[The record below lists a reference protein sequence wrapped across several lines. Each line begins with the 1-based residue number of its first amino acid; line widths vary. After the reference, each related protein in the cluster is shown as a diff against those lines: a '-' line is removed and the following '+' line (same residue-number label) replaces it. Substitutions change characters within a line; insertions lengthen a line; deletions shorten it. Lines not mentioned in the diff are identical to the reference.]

1 MLLRYLKKFESHRE
15 LLEKEFLALIRK
27 KIDQKEDFTKKYN
40 TEFEEEQ
47 LKEIKSLMEEVMKT
61 DPKLIKKVK
70 KEMKQ

>member
-70 KEMKQ
+70 KEMK

>member
-1 MLLRYLKKFESHRE
+1 M
-15 LLEKEFLALIRK
+15 IRK

-40 TEFEEEQ
+40 AEFELEQ

-70 KEMKQ
+70 KEMKS